1 MYRLGLAERLGRTLA
16 ELDNTLG
23 SWELELWKARDEI
36 DQRVEARRNRAKG
49 LTYGQALDLVR
60 ADFRSYL
67 NAKGKR

>member
-36 DQRVEARRNRAKG
+36 DQRVESRRNRAKG